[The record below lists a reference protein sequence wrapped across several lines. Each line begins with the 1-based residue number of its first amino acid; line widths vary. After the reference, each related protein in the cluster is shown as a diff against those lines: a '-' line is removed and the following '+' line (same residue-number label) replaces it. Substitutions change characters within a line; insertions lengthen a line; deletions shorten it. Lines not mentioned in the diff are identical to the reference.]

1 MEAIVVFGKKKNIF
15 FFWSFVHGKFKKFK
29 HFFFLFLLPH
39 RSRPLASTC
48 TTAHNTINSHIGMHA
63 SHTHTLN
70 SSHGTTGTM
79 GSASTNSS
87 SGVGS
92 GGGGGGGIG
101 VIGSIGGGHQ
111 QPDILKNVMK

>member
-1 MEAIVVFGKKKNIF
+1 MPVIKSKSIYFCCCYF
-15 FFWSFVHGKFKKFK
+15 S
-29 HFFFLFLLPH
+29 H

-48 TTAHNTINSHIGMHA
+48 TTAHNTINSHVGGMHT
-63 SHTHTLN
+63 HTHTLN

-92 GGGGGGGIG
+92 GGVG
-101 VIGSIGGGHQ
+101 VGSHQ